1 MAEEQVR
8 LCGFAEKCFMIDF
21 NCGIIGVYLCEH
33 LTDKDNK
40 NYCNRFKTFVKTYM
54 SEQERNNILG
64 VKNE

>member
-1 MAEEQVR
+1 MEEEQVR
-8 LCGFAEKCFMIDF
+8 VCGFAEKCFVMDI
-21 NCGIIGVYLCEH
+21 NYTVLCGYFCEY

-64 VKNE
+64 VKK